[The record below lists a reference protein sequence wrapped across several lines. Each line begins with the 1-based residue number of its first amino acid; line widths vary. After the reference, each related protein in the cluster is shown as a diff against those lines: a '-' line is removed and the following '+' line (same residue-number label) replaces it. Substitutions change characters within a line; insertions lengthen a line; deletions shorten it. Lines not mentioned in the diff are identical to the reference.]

1 MAEFCSARSE
11 TIPPLPWTNFA
22 PPFPVQDRNEED
34 QALGYLVAFLGF
46 SWAALTAYVKQQQ
59 LNGGGIVLA
68 VLFLLSLSE
77 VEDLGIVKFCIVW
90 AFLYLIA
97 IVIGLAALTRHESG
111 QARKAAELLE
121 RAMKLLENEREQ
133 TTRKLPDAVTQQT
146 DERGSSL

>member
-1 MAEFCSARSE
+1 MV
-11 TIPPLPWTNFA
+11 IIGLMI
-22 PPFPVQDRNEED
+22 VQDRNEED